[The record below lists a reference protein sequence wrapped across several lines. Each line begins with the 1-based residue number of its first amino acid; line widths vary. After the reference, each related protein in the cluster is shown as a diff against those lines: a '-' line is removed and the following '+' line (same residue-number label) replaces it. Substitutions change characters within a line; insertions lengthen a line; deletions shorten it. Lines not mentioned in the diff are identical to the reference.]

1 MHWQRLK
8 RFILKIRNVDRCTDF
23 VCVCSK
29 NSVGHMRNC
38 IIQKKKDKY
47 KILSS
52 FFLCCNGIQEL
63 FSKNSLCMC
72 SFTLRKVTNAFN
84 QDGQLCAGRGD
95 TVQD

>member
-38 IIQKKKDKY
+38 RIQKKKRTNTKY
-47 KILSS
+47 CPHFFYAAMEFRS
-52 FFLCCNGIQEL
+52 FFLKI
-63 FSKNSLCMC
+63 LCVC
-72 SFTLRKVTNAFN
+72 VVLRLGK
-84 QDGQLCAGRGD
+84 
-95 TVQD
+95 

>member
-38 IIQKKKDKY
+38 RIQKKKDKC

-52 FFLCCNGIQEL
+52 FFYAAMEFRSFFLKILCVCVV
-63 FSKNSLCMC
+63 
-72 SFTLRKVTNAFN
+72 LRLGK
-84 QDGQLCAGRGD
+84 
-95 TVQD
+95 